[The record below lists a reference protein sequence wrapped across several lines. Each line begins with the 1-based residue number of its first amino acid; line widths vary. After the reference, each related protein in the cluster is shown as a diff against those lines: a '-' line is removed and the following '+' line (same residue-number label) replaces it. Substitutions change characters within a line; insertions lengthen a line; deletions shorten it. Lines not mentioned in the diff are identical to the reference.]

1 MINSIAS
8 QLAQNGNSTS
18 LNKTLYNS
26 DKMQFA
32 FEKILSDKQTD
43 CPYGHLARDGVI
55 NYNGVTFVCDPKTN
69 SICLGDMSNPKEVLT
84 VNLPSGGHLKMNV
97 NNFGDISKAV
107 GMFSPKDLNEII
119 RAIHQYNFC
128 KQKLNEMEDEKSKVM
143 NSVDSK
149 NH

>member
-26 DKMQFA
+26 DKMQSA

-43 CPYGHLARDGVI
+43 CPYRHLARDGVI